1 MSALAALM
9 IVSSAGLALTA
20 LLGLVLA
27 PGSRLSTQAGVVVGA
42 ISAGAL
48 AAAGALAVS
57 GEHILWRPFHWLGL
71 GRGGVHVDALAGL
84 FVLLAGLTA
93 VPLFIACGRAQS
105 RAAPTLRPL
114 LVLCVVGVFVVDNV
128 FEFLIVWELTVLAIY
143 ALICARR
150 DDPRAPSAAALTLTL
165 AKLSGAGVLVGLVLL
180 GTQAG
185 SYSFEALAHL
195 GPLLDTTVRSIC
207 FALFLA
213 GFAAKAALVPL
224 QTWVPAAYGEV
235 DADSSGFVAAIALNV
250 AFYAMLRFWLGFLG
264 HAEIWWAVVVLALGA
279 ITALVGI
286 LGGVL
291 QRELRRFVA
300 YSSVENSGL
309 IVADLGIALMGQA
322 QHRPALLELGL
333 VAATFQIGAHS
344 FAKAGLFGSVASVE
358 RTQGTSD
365 MERLGG
371 LYRLLPTAT
380 LAALCGAGA
389 LAALPPFSGF
399 VSEWLGLEGLMQG
412 FRVSGTVSQVTM
424 ALTAAVLALTAG
436 LAALAFVRAIGL
448 TFMGLPRE
456 GTAGQRTPPKARLRS
471 AYESS
476 YQRVALLGLALAS
489 LAMGVAAP
497 WVVKVLLRGT
507 APVGA
512 GAAAGAHIS
521 QPEWLI
527 EPGYTKF
534 SSISPTTLALA
545 LIGFACGA
553 ALIRVALS
561 PRRRARVVP
570 VWASGTV
577 ATGRRMQYSALG
589 YSNMVRVIFNVIYR
603 VRTQF
608 RTHGDERFPER
619 LSMSRADARILD
631 PAWLY
636 RPLTAPFLRA
646 AGLVRNVQA
655 GPLGLYLLY
664 VLVVVVVLLIFA
676 PRLAG

>member
-1 MSALAALM
+1 
-9 IVSSAGLALTA
+9 
-20 LLGLVLA
+20 
-27 PGSRLSTQAGVVVGA
+27 
-42 ISAGAL
+42 
-48 AAAGALAVS
+48 
-57 GEHILWRPFHWLGL
+57 
-71 GRGGVHVDALAGL
+71 
-84 FVLLAGLTA
+84 
-93 VPLFIACGRAQS
+93 
-105 RAAPTLRPL
+105 
-114 LVLCVVGVFVVDNV
+114 
-128 FEFLIVWELTVLAIY
+128 
-143 ALICARR
+143 
-150 DDPRAPSAAALTLTL
+150 PSAAALTLTL
-165 AKLSGAGVLVGLVLL
+165 AKLSGAAVLLGLVLL

-195 GPLLDTTVRSIC
+195 GPRLDATVRGLC
-207 FALFLA
+207 FALFLV
-213 GFAAKAALVPL
+213 GFASKAALVPL

-264 HAEIWWAVVVLALGA
+264 HAAIWWAVVVLALGA
-279 ITALVGI
+279 LTALIGI

-309 IVADLGIALMGQA
+309 IVADIGIALMGQA

-358 RTQGTSD
+358 RAQGTSD
-365 MERLGG
+365 MDKLGG
-371 LYRLLPTAT
+371 LYRLLPAAT
-380 LAALCGAGA
+380 IAALCGAGA

-412 FRVSGTVSQVTM
+412 FRVTGTVSQVAM
-424 ALTAAVLALTAG
+424 ALTGAVLALTAG
-436 LAALAFVRAIGL
+436 LAAFAFVRAIGL

-456 GTAGQRTPPKARLRS
+456 ERPTAERAPSGRLRS
-471 AYESS
+471 AYESG

-489 LAMGVAAP
+489 FAMGVAAP

-507 APVGA
+507 APIGA
-512 GAAAGAHIS
+512 GGAAVAHIS
-521 QPEWLI
+521 EPGWLV

-534 SSISPTTLALA
+534 SSISPTVLALT

-553 ALIRVALS
+553 AVIRLVLS

-570 VWASGTV
+570 VWASGAV
-577 ATGRRMQYSALG
+577 ATGRRTQYTALG

-603 VRTQF
+603 IRTQLLA
-608 RTHGDERFPER
+608 HGDERFPER
-619 LSMSRADARILD
+619 LSMSRAQPRILD

-636 RPLTAPFLRA
+636 RPVTAPFLRVA
-646 AGLVRNVQA
+646 DLVRNIQA

-664 VLVVVVVLLIFA
+664 LLVVVVVLLILA